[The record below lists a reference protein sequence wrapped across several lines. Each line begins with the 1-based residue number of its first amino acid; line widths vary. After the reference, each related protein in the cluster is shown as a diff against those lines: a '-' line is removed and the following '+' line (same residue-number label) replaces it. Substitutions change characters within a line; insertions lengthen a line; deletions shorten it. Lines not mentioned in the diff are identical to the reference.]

1 VGNLEIV
8 GPDNGITGEFDDSG
22 TPRKS
27 PRDRAKLRG
36 KSALLEGAQPR
47 GMFRRNLDTLASRGI
62 DDPYI
67 TSLGGVSLSRSP
79 CLRGETADFSG
90 NAPPSSG
97 PLLAARVI
105 LFAPPREIS
114 LGISVRVRPASP
126 RFLHVIA
133 FRVIERAASGRRRS
147 DTRSSRGPQV
157 NKGRTFPV
165 PCHDFGGSR
174 LSEAGGLLTD
184 CGV

>member
-1 VGNLEIV
+1 
-8 GPDNGITGEFDDSG
+8 
-22 TPRKS
+22 
-27 PRDRAKLRG
+27 
-36 KSALLEGAQPR
+36 
-47 GMFRRNLDTLASRGI
+47 M
-62 DDPYI
+62 
-67 TSLGGVSLSRSP
+67 
-79 CLRGETADFSG
+79 LRGETADFSG

-97 PLLAARVI
+97 PLLAARRVVI
-105 LFAPPREIS
+105 LFVSPREIS
-114 LGISVRVRPASP
+114 LGISVCVRPASL

-133 FRVIERAASGRRRS
+133 FRVIERAASGRRS